1 MIKTGIKPVSLFLKY
16 SLTALTLYLGCS
28 GTLLQASP
36 VKVQAQKVLHV
47 LLTSPESS
55 FDPALASDINTISI
69 NENLF
74 EPMLRYDYL
83 ARPLQMRPNTLQ
95 AMPEISADGKTYT
108 MKIRPGIFFSDH
120 PAFAG
125 KPRELQA
132 EDYRYSLQR
141 LYDSRLKSPW
151 LFLLDGKILGEAA
164 LKNPAAGSDPAKLK
178 IPGIEVLDKYTLRIR
193 LQNPEPNFLYI
204 LGTVATSALAQE
216 VLDYHGS
223 EAGNHPIGT
232 GPFTLGNWQRSF
244 KIELLANPRYQRR
257 FHDQGHDPKT
267 RAIASALND
276 KTLPLVDKVEIKVVE
291 EQQARVLG
299 FLNREFDYLEQVPPP
314 LSTMLMEQGKLKPE
328 LTKQGVNLAL
338 FPTLQI
344 YYVWMNMQDPV
355 IGGYSKEKIALRR
368 AIALSYDAAADIA
381 LQERGLAMR
390 ANSPLPPQVNGY
402 SESYRSPVQ
411 YNVQLANALLDK
423 FAYRRAADNYRRLPD
438 GSELHLQMHSKAN
451 TDGRIRDE
459 VWRKS
464 LEAIGI
470 RISFKSDKHS
480 EILRAARLGK
490 VQMVEADWIADFP
503 DADNFYQLLYSG
515 NIGRANYAR
524 FSLKEFDDLYLQAR
538 GSHNLAE
545 RQKLYEKMAQIL
557 HAYNPWVLRTH
568 PLSADVSWPWV
579 RNYLRH
585 PVDFTNW
592 RYLDVEPRD
601 KLAN

>member
-1 MIKTGIKPVSLFLKY
+1 MTQSALHPLRLFCARGL
-16 SLTALTLYLGCS
+16 SVLALYLGLVS
-28 GTLLQASP
+28 TPFTVAQTSP
-36 VKVQAQKVLHV
+36 ANEKVLHV

-55 FDPALASDINTISI
+55 FDPAVASDINTISI

-95 AMPEISADGKTYT
+95 AMPEVSADGKSYT
-108 MKIRPGIFFSDH
+108 MKIRPGIFFSEH

-141 LYDSRLKSPW
+141 LYDARLKSPW

-164 LKNPAAGSDPAKLK
+164 LKNPPAGTDPALLK
-178 IPGIEVLDKYTLRIR
+178 IPGLEVLDKYTLRIK
-193 LQNPEPNFLYI
+193 LQNPDPNFLYV
-204 LGTVATSALAQE
+204 LGTVATSALARE
-216 VLDYHGS
+216 VITYHGA

-244 KIELLANPRYQRR
+244 KIELRANPRYQRR
-257 FHDQGHDPKT
+257 FQDQGQDAGS
-267 RAIASALND
+267 RAIAAALQG
-276 KTLPLVDKVEIKVVE
+276 KTLPLLDKVDIKIVE

-299 FLNREFDYLEQVPPP
+299 FLNREFDYLEQLPPP
-314 LSTMLMEQGKLKPE
+314 LSNMLLEQGKIKPE
-328 LTKQGVNLAL
+328 LAQQGVSLSL

-355 IGGYSKEKIALRR
+355 IGGYTKEKIALRR

-390 ANSPLPPQVNGY
+390 AHTPLPRDVNGY
-402 SESYRSPVQ
+402 SANYRSPVQ
-411 YNVQLANALLDK
+411 LNLKLANALLDK
-423 FAYRRAADNYRRLPD
+423 FGYRRGADNYRRLPD

-464 LEAIGI
+464 LESLGI

-490 VQMVEADWIADFP
+490 AQMAEADWIADFP

-524 FSLKEFDDLYLQAR
+524 FSLPEFDQLYLQAR
-538 GSHNLAE
+538 ASHDQAE

-557 HAYNPWVLRTH
+557 HAYNPWVLRIH

-579 RNYLRH
+579 KNYLRH

-592 RYLDVEPRD
+592 RYLD
-601 KLAN
+601 LAPDARRTP